1 MPLNYN
7 GLRAFFIMR
16 TYSIFK
22 IPDHLGETERRAR
35 RQMLAQLGLAW
46 LAMMQVMMFAFPGY
60 LRSESMSAE
69 NLATLDQAIYMMN
82 WAGFALTVPVVF
94 YSALPI
100 WRGAWRSLKERR
112 VGMDIPVALGILV
125 AFIPSIHTTWT
136 GRGEVYFDSVTM
148 FVAFLLSARYLELC
162 AQQSVDEQSRH
173 GLIET
178 FRKSISQDANRLA
191 FWFVVVQISL
201 AILLGIVWFI
211 YRPEHALAVVV
222 ALFVMSCPCALSMA
236 VPTAVA
242 AAQSGLTACPA
253 KKTAE
258 VELVIRGTRRISM
271 QNLHGSIAWHFLMTP
286 LAAVGL
292 VQPWLAA
299 IAMFVS
305 SMAVGVN
312 SLRVYRQRL
321 RFGYEPTQHTM
332 V

>member
-1 MPLNYN
+1 
-7 GLRAFFIMR
+7 
-16 TYSIFK
+16 
-22 IPDHLGETERRAR
+22 
-35 RQMLAQLGLAW
+35 
-46 LAMMQVMMFAFPGY
+46 
-60 LRSESMSAE
+60 
-69 NLATLDQAIYMMN
+69 
-82 WAGFALTVPVVF
+82 
-94 YSALPI
+94 
-100 WRGAWRSLKERR
+100 
-112 VGMDIPVALGILV
+112 
-125 AFIPSIHTTWT
+125 
-136 GRGEVYFDSVTM
+136 M
-148 FVAFLLSARYLELC
+148 FVAFLMTARYLELC
-162 AQQSVDEQSRH
+162 AQQSVDRSVQQGEQYS
-173 GLIET
+173 LVEA
-178 FRKSISQDANRLA
+178 FRVHITQNANRLA
-191 FWFVVVQISL
+191 FWFIVVQVSL

-253 KKTAE
+253 KKPAE